1 MLHQSHAATI
11 SSLGT
16 VKSDLCHQAGRSAV
30 TSTTITISITEQGH
44 GDVLEPP
51 GGFWGPQMFIHL
63 EQGGKMAHMPC
74 RPGPIR
80 LSEQAF
86 VTTGTVGAMDRT
98 VKAGR
103 REGSFFWGV
112 TV

>member
-1 MLHQSHAATI
+1 
-11 SSLGT
+11 
-16 VKSDLCHQAGRSAV
+16 
-30 TSTTITISITEQGH
+30 
-44 GDVLEPP
+44 
-51 GGFWGPQMFIHL
+51 
-63 EQGGKMAHMPC
+63 MAHMPC

-98 VKAGR
+98 VRAGR
-103 REGSFFWGV
+103 REGSFFGGV